1 MIPHYE
7 ADPALYFY
15 DQITKFES
23 FEGELY
29 YAGIKKTIDVL
40 FTENLKG
47 DDGPVILDFCCGDGT
62 ATKLLMDKGHLVISV
77 DGNPR
82 KIERARKINE
92 SSLVWR
98 AENIVS
104 IIDKIKKPDI
114 IYASHCFEHF
124 MDPLRVLKDCQ
135 SILDINGYMIVILPY
150 PNTESEG
157 HPGSEKLMLHKS
169 INEIGDNLFDHGF
182 HVISIEEVNFREPEI
197 IIHLR

>member
-7 ADPALYFY
+7 ANPEQYFN

-29 YAGIKKTIDVL
+29 YDGIKKTVDHL
-40 FTENLKG
+40 FGEVVPG
-47 DDGPVILDFCCGDGT
+47 DILVLDFCCGDGT
-62 ATKLLMDKGHLVISV
+62 ATKLIKDKGYSVVSV

-82 KIERARKINE
+82 KIERALKVNH
-92 SSLVWR
+92 SSMVWR
-98 AENIVS
+98 AEDIGS
-104 IIDKIKKPDI
+104 ITTKIKLPDI

-124 MDPLRVLKDCQ
+124 MDPIKVLKDCQ
-135 SILDINGYMIVILPY
+135 SILDIKGYMIIVLPY

-169 INEIGDNLFDHGF
+169 ISEIGDNLFDHGF
-182 HVISIEEVNFREPEI
+182 HVDSIEQVNFREPEI